1 MVYFFDC
8 YHCFLTLER
17 VASFQ
22 GRSVLHE
29 LCIVC
34 LRLAYLHEEQRWLWV
49 LSALE
54 KRQVMKIL

>member
-1 MVYFFDC
+1 MIYFFDC

-22 GRSVLHE
+22 GHSVLHE

-49 LSALE
+49 L
-54 KRQVMKIL
+54 

>member
-1 MVYFFDC
+1 MDYFFDF
-8 YHCFLTLER
+8 YHCFLILDR

-29 LCIVC
+29 LCTVC

-49 LSALE
+49 L
-54 KRQVMKIL
+54 